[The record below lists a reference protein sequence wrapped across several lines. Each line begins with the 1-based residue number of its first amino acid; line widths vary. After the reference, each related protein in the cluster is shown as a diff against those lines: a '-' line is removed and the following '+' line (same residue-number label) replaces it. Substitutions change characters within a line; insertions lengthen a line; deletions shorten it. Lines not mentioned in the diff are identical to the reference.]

1 MRKKFSARAAALG
14 MSGVLLTSAL
24 TGCTFGF
31 ASDPDDPNAV
41 KEEVP
46 IDMTTDTFQYD
57 TSLSGTSIVIMNTKA
72 EIQTALEKIAKV
84 FEEKAGVHIEIMPVT
99 DGDSPYT
106 KVVSLYNSGNP
117 PTLSILDTTDVIA
130 LAEEKAADLS
140 NEAWTG
146 EAEEYLTKINGKVYS
161 FPFLLASVV
170 SFAFRGNGGIFL
182 GAAGLFSFLLSGY
195 GFYVGMK
202 SFKEEQVSHRMSV
215 LGSITSGG
223 MLVAWLALF
232 LIGVR

>member
-1 MRKKFSARAAALG
+1 MARKKYNYNFVRKPSEGGKEALY
-14 MSGVLLTSAL
+14 M
-24 TGCTFGF
+24 
-31 ASDPDDPNAV
+31 
-41 KEEVP
+41 
-46 IDMTTDTFQYD
+46 
-57 TSLSGTSIVIMNTKA
+57 
-72 EIQTALEKIAKV
+72 
-84 FEEKAGVHIEIMPVT
+84 AG
-99 DGDSPYT
+99 
-106 KVVSLYNSGNP
+106 
-117 PTLSILDTTDVIA
+117 
-130 LAEEKAADLS
+130 
-140 NEAWTG
+140 
-146 EAEEYLTKINGKVYS
+146 
-161 FPFLLASVV
+161 ASVL

>member
-1 MRKKFSARAAALG
+1 MEIWRGRSII
-14 MSGVLLTSAL
+14 T
-24 TGCTFGF
+24 
-31 ASDPDDPNAV
+31 
-41 KEEVP
+41 
-46 IDMTTDTFQYD
+46 I
-57 TSLSGTSIVIMNTKA
+57 LSGSRRKA
-72 EIQTALEKIAKV
+72 ERK
-84 FEEKAGVHIEIMPVT
+84 
-99 DGDSPYT
+99 
-106 KVVSLYNSGNP
+106 
-117 PTLSILDTTDVIA
+117 LSIWQASVFL
-130 LAEEKAADLS
+130 
-140 NEAWTG
+140 
-146 EAEEYLTKINGKVYS
+146 
-161 FPFLLASVV
+161 FLLASVV

>member
-1 MRKKFSARAAALG
+1 MTTLLSGLPGQELWQPYLEAAPQSAEAFAQDPLGALL
-14 MSGVLLTSAL
+14 SLLPVHPVQLLTQIAHSYI
-24 TGCTFGF
+24 
-31 ASDPDDPNAV
+31 AV
-41 KEEVP
+41 
-46 IDMTTDTFQYD
+46 F
-57 TSLSGTSIVIMNTKA
+57 L
-72 EIQTALEKIAKV
+72 
-84 FEEKAGVHIEIMPVT
+84 
-99 DGDSPYT
+99 
-106 KVVSLYNSGNP
+106 
-117 PTLSILDTTDVIA
+117 
-130 LAEEKAADLS
+130 
-140 NEAWTG
+140 
-146 EAEEYLTKINGKVYS
+146 
-161 FPFLLASVV
+161 FLLASVV

>member
-1 MRKKFSARAAALG
+1 MARKKYNYNFVRKPSEGGKEALYMAG
-14 MSGVLLTSAL
+14 
-24 TGCTFGF
+24 
-31 ASDPDDPNAV
+31 ASD
-41 KEEVP
+41 K
-46 IDMTTDTFQYD
+46 
-57 TSLSGTSIVIMNTKA
+57 IVI
-72 EIQTALEKIAKV
+72 L
-84 FEEKAGVHIEIMPVT
+84 
-99 DGDSPYT
+99 
-106 KVVSLYNSGNP
+106 
-117 PTLSILDTTDVIA
+117 
-130 LAEEKAADLS
+130 
-140 NEAWTG
+140 
-146 EAEEYLTKINGKVYS
+146 
-161 FPFLLASVV
+161 FLLASVV